1 MTTCWN
7 VRPLPPGYCIQQIIV
22 RSDDEVKHPLAGA
35 PPIRNQ
41 SRGPKSDFSLHYE
54 TIELYEIYQL
64 IKTIMIVLKATQ
76 DKVLA
81 VLQSVAGIVERRHTL
96 PILANVLIRRT
107 PHFDVMEL
115 EMCPAAVEVPA
126 RHSAEVFTLFSRP
139 AAKLKQA
146 LVPNL
151 PRTSYFSSKVNG
163 RNAP

>member
-1 MTTCWN
+1 LHWF
-7 VRPLPPGYCIQQIIV
+7 
-22 RSDDEVKHPLAGA
+22 KH
-35 PPIRNQ
+35 
-41 SRGPKSDFSLHYE
+41 DE
-54 TIELYEIYQL
+54 TIELYEINQL
-64 IKTIMIVLKATQ
+64 IEITMIVLKATQ

-96 PILANVLIRRT
+96 PILANVLVRRT

-115 EMCPAAVEVPA
+115 EMSPAAVELPT

-139 AAKLKQA
+139 VAKLKQA
-146 LVPNL
+146 LVLNL

>member
-1 MTTCWN
+1 MS
-7 VRPLPPGYCIQQIIV
+7 PG
-22 RSDDEVKHPLAGA
+22 RRRDDCDRLSRLHWFKH
-35 PPIRNQ
+35 
-41 SRGPKSDFSLHYE
+41 DE
-54 TIELYEIYQL
+54 TIEIYEIHQL

-76 DKVLA
+76 EKVLA

-107 PHFDVMEL
+107 AHFDFMEL
-115 EMCPAAVEVPA
+115 EMCPTAVEVPA

-139 AAKLKQA
+139 MVKLKQA
-146 LVPNL
+146 LALNL

>member
-1 MTTCWN
+1 MH
-7 VRPLPPGYCIQQIIV
+7 RFKY
-22 RSDDEVKHPLAGA
+22 D
-35 PPIRNQ
+35 
-41 SRGPKSDFSLHYE
+41 E
-54 TIELYEIYQL
+54 TIELYEIHQL
-64 IKTIMIVLKATQ
+64 IKATMIVLKATQ

-115 EMCPAAVEVPA
+115 EMCPAAVELPA

-139 AAKLKQA
+139 IAKLKQA
-146 LVPNL
+146 LVLNL